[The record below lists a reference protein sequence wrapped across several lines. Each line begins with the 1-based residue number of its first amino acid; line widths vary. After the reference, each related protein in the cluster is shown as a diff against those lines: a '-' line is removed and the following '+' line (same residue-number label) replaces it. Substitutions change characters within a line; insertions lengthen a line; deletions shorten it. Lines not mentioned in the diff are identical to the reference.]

1 MSDLIPRTTLTQI
14 AAHRNRAIE
23 LYSAAHDLIRAANA
37 KMREAGE
44 SLRAAAPTANL
55 EIFRRDDRA
64 KLFGAFDVAEREEFM
79 SMARH
84 MVDADVWTHVVNA
97 TELQRLMDKKAKDKL
112 REQLRTS
119 PAEFTEETALA
130 TLQSFASQAGDIF
143 RRGIAEVFSN
153 LDRRFRSHDG
163 FKVGSRII
171 LSRAFN
177 EFGSWNYG
185 RQHRDTLQDIER
197 TFHVLEAKPVPLD
210 YAGVVGAI
218 DAARR
223 GKGWGGAHTE
233 VETEYYRVRVFL
245 NGNVHLWFKRKD
257 LVEKV
262 NELLAEYYGAV
273 IPDGQEPEDD
283 GGLHEPKRGLARN
296 FGFFPSP
303 PAVVARVIDGARLW
317 RAEREPPLKVLEPS
331 AGTGNIAFAAK
342 EAGAEVHCVEVQAE
356 HVLGLRS
363 LAWFPKVIHADFLEV
378 TPDPTYDR
386 VLMNPP
392 FDRERDID
400 HVMHALRFLK
410 PGGRL
415 VSVMSAHT
423 EFAESRKANAFRA
436 HVAKLGGRFFD
447 LPRNSFSEV
456 GTNVNTILRT
466 VPA

>member
-1 MSDLIPRTTLTQI
+1 MTDLIPRTTLTQI

-23 LYSAAHDLIRAANA
+23 LYAAAHDMIQAANA

-44 SLRAAAPTANL
+44 SLRAAAPTANVD
-55 EIFRRDDRA
+55 IFRREDRT
-64 KLFGAFDVAEREEFM
+64 KLFGAFDVAERDEFM

-97 TELQRLMDKKAKDKL
+97 TELQRLMDKKAKDAL
-112 REQLRTS
+112 REQLRTA

-171 LSRAFN
+171 LSRAFDD
-177 EFGSWNYG
+177 FGHWNHG

-197 TFHVLEAKPVPLD
+197 TFHVLEARPVPLD

-218 DAARR
+218 DAARK
-223 GKGWGGAHTE
+223 GKAWGATYTE
-233 VETEYYRVRVFL
+233 VETEYYRSRVFL
-245 NGNVHLWFKRKD
+245 NGNLHLWFKRKD

-262 NELLAEYYGAV
+262 NKLLAEYYGAV

-303 PAVVARVIDGARLW
+303 PDVVARVIDEAALW
-317 RAEREPPLKVLEPS
+317 RREGEPPLKVLEPS
-331 AGTGNIAFAAK
+331 AGTGNIAFEAK
-342 EAGAEVHCVEVQAE
+342 KKGAEVHCIEVQAE
-356 HVLGLRS
+356 HVLGLRG
-363 LAWFPKVIHADFLEV
+363 LGWFPKVLHADFLDVAPES
-378 TPDPTYDR
+378 TYDR

-415 VSVMSAHT
+415 VAVMSAHT
-423 EFAESRKANAFRA
+423 EFAETRKATAFRA
-436 HVAKLGGRFFD
+436 HIKKLGGRFAD
-447 LPRNSFSEV
+447 LPRNSFSSV
-456 GTNVNTILRT
+456 GTNVNTILLKVT
-466 VPA
+466 A